1 MIQAFEPLSEGLEP
15 GVAEPFPLC
24 LERQLGAE
32 VTESGTQFALWAPSA
47 KAVTLRLFTCG
58 SQQQT
63 GDRLIE
69 SVAMQLQDDGA
80 WTAAFDR
87 NLDGVYYD
95 FIVDFADGAS
105 FRSADP
111 WARAAGINGRR
122 SMVVDL
128 PRTDPEGW
136 AGDERP
142 HTPLSET
149 MVWEA
154 HVGSFSNKIGRASCR
169 ERV

>member
-1 MIQAFEPLSEGLEP
+1 M
-15 GVAEPFPLC
+15 
-24 LERQLGAE
+24 
-32 VTESGTQFALWAPSA
+32 
-47 KAVTLRLFTCG
+47 TLRLFTCG

-105 FRSADP
+105 FRS
-111 WARAAGINGRR
+111 G
-122 SMVVDL
+122 
-128 PRTDPEGW
+128 
-136 AGDERP
+136 
-142 HTPLSET
+142 
-149 MVWEA
+149 
-154 HVGSFSNKIGRASCR
+154 FSALGTQLAFQTQR
-169 ERV
+169 ERFCDTRLQSFGQRLECLDHD

>member
-1 MIQAFEPLSEGLEP
+1 MP
-15 GVAEPFPLC
+15 
-24 LERQLGAE
+24 
-32 VTESGTQFALWAPSA
+32 
-47 KAVTLRLFTCG
+47 
-58 SQQQT
+58 
-63 GDRLIE
+63 
-69 SVAMQLQDDGA
+69 LQDDGA

-105 FRSADP
+105 FSSADP

-142 HTPLSET
+142 RPTRGP
-149 MVWEA
+149 A
-154 HVGSFSNKIGRASCR
+154 RPASTAGAAWSSTCR
-169 ERV
+169 VPTRKAGPAMSARTHR